1 MFRMTLWSYTTLT
14 DVAFSLFVQ
23 PRMPS
28 QRGPKDLLA
37 PADCSGRCART
48 TEGECAMAPERK
60 DPMEEGIRSPLPR
73 LRKQL
78 EMEYEGLPQKTIDE
92 VAKRSL
98 DEFAGARVREFVPIL
113 AWRRAREH
121 LRRAS

>member
-1 MFRMTLWSYTTLT
+1 
-14 DVAFSLFVQ
+14 
-23 PRMPS
+23 
-28 QRGPKDLLA
+28 
-37 PADCSGRCART
+37 
-48 TEGECAMAPERK
+48 MAPGRK
-60 DPMEEGIRSPLPR
+60 DPMEEGIKSPLPR

-98 DEFAGARVREFVPIL
+98 DELAGARVREYVPIL